1 MKAFK
6 LLAILSAAGFAALA
20 LGLVAFLLAYSVLSK
35 QLPEIDTS
43 TDFALE
49 VPLRIYSAD
58 HKLIA
63 EYGTQR
69 RTPVAFE
76 EVPEQLIQA
85 FLSSEDDRFFE
96 HPGVDWQGLV
106 RAAGHLIATGSRGQG
121 GSTITMQVARNFF
134 LSPEKSYK
142 RKLLEIFLALK
153 IERELSKEEILS
165 LYLNKIY
172 LGKRAYGVAAA
183 AQVYYGKTLDELS
196 LSQAAMIAG
205 LPKAPSRYNPIAN
218 PRRALQRR
226 NYVLRRMHQLH
237 HIDDNMLAAAQAE
250 DISAELQSIE
260 PDIDAGYVAEMVRAK
275 LVKEYGTEVYNS
287 GFHVYTTVDSDSQD
301 AANKALRSGLQNYDR
316 RHGWRGSE
324 DQVDIAAIVAKA
336 NSEEENQDIQIT
348 QADALQDYL
357 SSKTTVG
364 DLVPAIVTSVAEQS
378 ATVEARSVGQVQL
391 DWDDLSWTKPYI
403 DNNKVGAAPK
413 NASEVLQ
420 AGDLIRLRANG
431 KITDP
436 ETQAERTDWT
446 LAQIPK
452 AQAALVSLNPENGAL
467 LALSGGYDFYHSKF
481 NRAVQSRRQP
491 GSSFKPFLYS
501 AALEKG
507 YTAAT
512 IINDAPVVFED
523 DKLETSWRPE
533 NYSGKF
539 FGPTRLRWALTHSRN
554 LVSIRILQDIG
565 LNHTI
570 NYAGKFGLNTYNMP
584 RDLSLSLGSSVVS
597 PYELASAYTA
607 FANGGFRIPAHF
619 IEYINDANGERVWQ
633 SNPPIICKRR
643 CDELMAA
650 QLGDELR
657 DESEDETDDSTENV
671 ADTDDEAD
679 NEAEATVAAA
689 ETETAEDGT
698 TNQEKPAFVPPQPV
712 LAERIMT
719 PQNAWLMHSML
730 RDVVSQGTA
739 RKALQLQRRDI
750 AGKTGTTN
758 DQKDAWFAGYT
769 PKRVAVAWVG
779 FDEVDTLGRAEVGG
793 RAALPIWIEY
803 MREELKD
810 VPQVL
815 PDLPDGLVNVRIN
828 KTTGERA
835 QAGDPEAI
843 FETFRSEYAPKESYQ
858 PSNGNYGGGSNSGGE
873 IIEELF

>member
-1 MKAFK
+1 MKALK
-6 LLAILSAAGFAALA
+6 LLAILSASGFAALA
-20 LGLVAFLLAYSVLSK
+20 LGLVVLLATYGVLSK

-43 TDFALE
+43 TDFSLE

-58 HKLIA
+58 QQLIA

-69 RTPVAFE
+69 RTPVEFE
-76 EVPEQLIQA
+76 EIPDQLIQA

-106 RAAGHLIATGSRGQG
+106 RAAGNLILTGEKGQG

-183 AQVYYGKTLDELS
+183 AKVYYGKELNELS

-226 NYVLRRMHQLH
+226 NYVLRRMHQLN
-237 HIDDNMLAAAQAE
+237 HIDDNMLTAAQAE
-250 DISAELQSIE
+250 DISAELQSVE
-260 PDIDAGYVAEMVRAK
+260 PDIDAGYVAEMVRSK

-287 GFHVYTTVDSDSQD
+287 GFHVYTTIQSSSQN
-301 AANKALRSGLQNYDR
+301 AANQALRAGLQNYDR
-316 RHGWRGSE
+316 RHGWRGAE
-324 DQVDIAAIVAKA
+324 QQVDIAALLAKST
-336 NSEEENQDIQIT
+336 SEEENEDQTIT

-357 SSKTTVG
+357 SGKSTVG
-364 DLVPAIVTSVAEQS
+364 DLIPAVVTSVTEQS
-378 ATVEARSVGQVQL
+378 ATLEARSVGAVQL
-391 DWDDLSWTKPYI
+391 NCDDIKWAKPYI
-403 DNNKVGAAPK
+403 DNNRVGAEPTSA
-413 NASEVLQ
+413 AEVLSI
-420 AGDLIRLRANG
+420 GDLVRLRSEA
-431 KITDP
+431 KIVDP
-436 ETQAERTDWT
+436 ETGAETNDWT

-452 AQAALVSLNPENGAL
+452 AQGALVSLDPENGAL
-467 LALSGGYDFYHSKF
+467 LALTGGYDFYHSKF

-512 IINDAPVVFED
+512 IVNDAPVVFED
-523 DKLETSWRPE
+523 EKLETSWRPE

-565 LNHTI
+565 IGYTV
-570 NYAGKFGLNTYNMP
+570 NYAGAFGLNTYNMP

-597 PYELASAYTA
+597 PYELASAYNA
-607 FANGGFRIPAHF
+607 FANGGFRMASHF
-619 IEYINDANGERVWQ
+619 VSYINDVNGERIWQ
-633 SNPPIICKRR
+633 ANPPVICTGYCEPEEKP
-643 CDELMAA
+643 
-650 QLGDELR
+650 
-657 DESEDETDDSTENV
+657 TDDTITDEEAPALV
-671 ADTDDEAD
+671 KAALEEAIAD
-679 NEAEATVAAA
+679 
-689 ETETAEDGT
+689 ED
-698 TNQEKPAFVPPQPV
+698 QPPAPEKPAFVPPEPV
-712 LAERIMT
+712 FAEQILT
-719 PQNAWLMHSML
+719 PQNAWLMNSML
-730 RDVVSQGTA
+730 GDVVRFGTA
-739 RKALQLQRRDI
+739 RKALTLKRKDI

-769 PKRVAVAWVG
+769 PKRVTVAWVG
-779 FDEVDTLGRAEVGG
+779 FDEVETLGRAEVGG

-810 VPQVL
+810 VPEVI
-815 PDLPDGLVNVRIN
+815 PDLPDGLINVRIN

-835 QAGDPEAI
+835 QAGEANAM
-843 FETFRSEYAPKESYQ
+843 FETFRTQYAPKAETQS
-858 PSNGNYGGGSNSGGE
+858 STGNNYGSSSNEGSSE

>member
-6 LLAILSAAGFAALA
+6 LLAILSASGFAALA
-20 LGLVAFLLAYSVLSK
+20 LGLVAFLVAYSVLSK
-35 QLPEIDTS
+35 QLPEIDTR

-58 HKLIA
+58 QKLIA

-69 RTPVAFE
+69 RTPVAYN

-106 RAAGHLIATGSRGQG
+106 RAVGHLIATGTRGQG

-226 NYVLRRMHQLH
+226 NYVLRRMHQLQ

-287 GFHVYTTVDSDSQD
+287 GFHVYTTVHSDSQQ
-301 AANKALRSGLQNYDR
+301 AANRALRSGLQNYDR

-324 DQVDIAAIVAKA
+324 ADVDIAAIVAKA

-364 DLVPAIVTSVAEQS
+364 DLVPAIVTALGEQS
-378 ATVEARSVGQVQL
+378 ATVEARSIGTVEL
-391 DWDDLSWTKPYI
+391 DWDDLSWAKAYI
-403 DNNKVGAAPK
+403 DNNRVGEAPQTATDVLKV
-413 NASEVLQ
+413 
-420 AGDLIRLRANG
+420 GDLIRLRARG
-431 KITDP
+431 KKTDP
-436 ETQAERTDWT
+436 ETQAERQDWT

-452 AQAALVSLNPENGAL
+452 AQGALVSLNPENGAL

-619 IEYINDANGERVWQ
+619 IEHINDANGQRVWQ
-633 SNPPIICKRR
+633 SNPPIICKDR
-643 CDELMAA
+643 CEELVGMAGA
-650 QLGDELR
+650 EEQPLV
-657 DESEDETDDSTENV
+657 TDDSLVENTL
-671 ADTDDEAD
+671 AETADDEA
-679 NEAEATVAAA
+679 VADGEIDTTT
-689 ETETAEDGT
+689 ETEDNSAE
-698 TNQEKPAFVPPQPV
+698 EPAFVAPEPV

-719 PQNAWLMHSML
+719 PENAWLMHSML

-739 RKALQLQRRDI
+739 RKALQLKRRDI

-803 MREELKD
+803 MGEELKD

-835 QAGDPEAI
+835 SAGDPEAI
-843 FETFRSEYAPKESYQ
+843 FETFRSQYAPQEQYSN
-858 PSNGNYGGGSNSGGE
+858 SNGNYGSSGNSGGE
-873 IIEELF
+873 IVEELF

>member
-6 LLAILSAAGFAALA
+6 LLAILCASGFAALA
-20 LGLVAFLLAYSVLSK
+20 LGLVAFLVTYSVLSK

-43 TDFALE
+43 TDFSLE

-58 HKLIA
+58 NKLIA

-69 RTPVAFE
+69 RTPVEYE
-76 EVPEQLIQA
+76 EIPEQLIQA

-106 RAAGHLIATGSRGQG
+106 RAAGNLIATGSKGQG

-183 AQVYYGKTLDELS
+183 AQVYYGKELDELS

-226 NYVLRRMHQLH
+226 NYVLRRMSQLN
-237 HIDDNMLAAAQAE
+237 HIDDTMLKAAQAE

-260 PDIDAGYVAEMVRAK
+260 PDIDAGYVAEMVRSK

-287 GFHVYTTVDSDSQD
+287 GFHVYTTIQSKSQN
-301 AANKALRSGLQNYDR
+301 AANKALRAGLQNYDR
-316 RHGWRGSE
+316 RHGWRGAE
-324 DQVDIAAIVAKA
+324 QQVDIAALLAKA
-336 NSEEENQDIQIT
+336 TGEEENQDLAIT
-348 QADALQDYL
+348 EADAIQDYL
-357 SSKTTVG
+357 SSKRTVG
-364 DLVPAIVTSVAEQS
+364 DLVPAVVTKVEAQS
-378 ATVEARSVGQVQL
+378 AIVEARSIGTVAL
-391 DWDDLSWTKPYI
+391 TWDDINWAKAYI
-403 DNNKVGAAPK
+403 DNNKVGDAPETA
-413 NASEVLQ
+413 NQVLQ
-420 AGDLIRLRANG
+420 VGDLVRLRVAEKTLDAETG
-431 KITDP
+431 AEITK
-436 ETQAERTDWT
+436 WT

-452 AQAALVSLNPENGAL
+452 AQGALVSLDPETGAL
-467 LALSGGYDFYHSKF
+467 LALTGGYDFYHSKF

-512 IINDAPVVFED
+512 IVNDAPVVFED
-523 DKLETSWRPE
+523 AKLETSWRPE

-565 LNHTI
+565 IRYTVD
-570 NYAGKFGLNTYNMP
+570 YAGAFGLNTYNMP

-597 PYELASAYTA
+597 PYELAGAYNA
-607 FANGGFRIPAHF
+607 FANGGFRMPAYF
-619 IEYINDANGERVWQ
+619 IKHIDDANGERVWQ
-633 SNPPIICKRR
+633 ANPPVICLDDCQAQREK
-643 CDELMAA
+643 EAA
-650 QLGDELR
+650 L
-657 DESEDETDDSTENV
+657 V
-671 ADTDDEAD
+671 AEQ
-679 NEAEATVAAA
+679 EAEIIALAPEVEDNVEEALSADGATA
-689 ETETAEDGT
+689 ETASE
-698 TNQEKPAFVPPQPV
+698 EKAAFTPPEPID
-712 LAERIMT
+712 AERVMT
-719 PQNAWLMHSML
+719 PQNAWLMNSML
-730 RDVVSQGTA
+730 GDVVRFGTA
-739 RKALQLQRRDI
+739 RKALSLKRKDI

-769 PKRVAVAWVG
+769 PKRVTVAWVG

-803 MREELKD
+803 MREELQG
-810 VPQVL
+810 VPEVI
-815 PDLPDGLVNVRIN
+815 PDLPDNLINVRID

-835 QAGDPEAI
+835 QAGASNAM
-843 FETFRSEYAPKESYQ
+843 FETFRTQYAPKDERQ
-858 PSNGNYGGGSNSGGE
+858 SNSSSNFGGGNEGGDD

>member
-1 MKAFK
+1 MKAYK
-6 LLAILSAAGFAALA
+6 LLAILFTAGFAALA
-20 LGLVAFLLAYSVLSK
+20 LALIGLLITATVLSK
-35 QLPEIDTS
+35 QLPEINTS
-43 TDFALE
+43 TDFSLE

-58 HKLIA
+58 NKLIS
-63 EYGTQR
+63 EFGTQR
-69 RTPVAFE
+69 RTPVE
-76 EVPEQLIQA
+76 YHEIPEQLIQA

-106 RAAGHLIATGSRGQG
+106 RAAGNLIATGQRGQG

-153 IERELSKEEILS
+153 IERELSKEDILS

-183 AQVYYGKTLDELS
+183 AQVYYGKSLSELS

-205 LPKAPSRYNPIAN
+205 LPKAPSRYNPIVN

-226 NYVLRRMHQLH
+226 NYVLRRMYQLK
-237 HIDDNMLAAAQAE
+237 HIDQTLLETAQAE

-260 PDIDAGYVAEMVRAK
+260 PEIDAGYVAEMVRSK
-275 LVKEYGTEVYNS
+275 LVKEYGTEIYNS
-287 GFHVYTTVDSDSQD
+287 GFNVYTTVQSSSQN
-301 AANKALRSGLQNYDR
+301 AANKALRAGLQNYDR
-316 RHGWRGSE
+316 RHGWRGAE
-324 DQVDIAAIVAKA
+324 KTVDIDALVSAAS
-336 NSEEENQDIQIT
+336 NEEENSDIAIT
-348 QADALQDYL
+348 RADAIQDYL
-357 SSKTTVG
+357 SNKGTVG
-364 DLVPAIVTSVAEQS
+364 DLIPAIVTGISAQG
-378 ATVEARSVGQVQL
+378 ATVEARSVGTVNL
-391 DWDDLSWTKPYI
+391 NWDDIEWAKPYI
-403 DNNKVGAAPK
+403 DNNKVGNPPTQTAD
-413 NASEVLQ
+413 VLQ
-420 AGDLIRLRANG
+420 IGDFIRIRKAGS
-431 KITDP
+431 ITDP
-436 ETQAERTDWT
+436 ETGVERRDWT

-452 AQAALVSLNPENGAL
+452 AQGAMVSLDPETGAL
-467 LALSGGYDFYHSKF
+467 LALAGGYDFYHSKF

-512 IINDAPVVFED
+512 IVNDAPVVFED
-523 DKLETSWRPE
+523 AKLETSWRPE

-565 LNHTI
+565 INYTV
-570 NYAGKFGLNTYNMP
+570 NYAGKFGLNTFNMP

-597 PYELASAYTA
+597 PYELASAYSA
-607 FANGGFRIPAHF
+607 FANGGFRIKSHF
-619 IEYINDANGERVWQ
+619 IQRIEDNSGNLVWQ
-633 SNPPIICKRR
+633 TPTQILCDDDCPELPTLAEEPADDPLEAELADHEENNEEAPTEGAETVERPVAYQAPAPII
-643 CDELMAA
+643 
-650 QLGDELR
+650 
-657 DESEDETDDSTENV
+657 
-671 ADTDDEAD
+671 
-679 NEAEATVAAA
+679 
-689 ETETAEDGT
+689 
-698 TNQEKPAFVPPQPV
+698 
-712 LAERIMT
+712 AERIMS

-730 RDVVSQGTA
+730 GDVVRYGTA
-739 RKALQLQRRDI
+739 RKATELKRKDI

-769 PKRVAVAWVG
+769 PKRVTVAWVG
-779 FDEVDTLGRAEVGG
+779 FDAVETLGRAEVGG

-803 MREELKD
+803 MREELKG
-810 VPQVL
+810 VPEVI

-835 QAGDPEAI
+835 HAGEPNAI
-843 FETFRSEYAPKESYQ
+843 FETFRTQYAPKDEQRSNNGDSYNRSNES
-858 PSNGNYGGGSNSGGE
+858 SGE